1 MSASILRY
9 HIALDIFEYAAN
21 AGIAHVSKLISEN
34 LEKLEEI
41 RVRQRLQY
49 DVLKLELTFLFIA
62 IPA

>member
-41 RVRQRLQY
+41 KVRQNPLY
-49 DVLKLELTFLFIA
+49 DIFKLELTFLFIA